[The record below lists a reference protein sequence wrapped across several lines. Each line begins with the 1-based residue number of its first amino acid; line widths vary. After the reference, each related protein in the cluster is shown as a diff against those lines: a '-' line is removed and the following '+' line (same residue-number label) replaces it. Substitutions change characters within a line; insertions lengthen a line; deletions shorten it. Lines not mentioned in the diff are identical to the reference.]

1 MVLHQIDAQLLRCEE
16 GREDFRWNIDKR
28 RGAAALMGFLQSPKT
43 LGADRVYIDSTVLR
57 SATSFDQ
64 SKNFNK
70 SKKNL
75 IDGVISSD
83 HIR

>member
-1 MVLHQIDAQLLRCEE
+1 MDAQLLGHEE
-16 GREDFRWNIDKR
+16 GREDFKWDIEKR
-28 RGAAALMGFLQSPKT
+28 KGGGSFDGFGAITWT
-43 LGADRVYIDSTVLR
+43 LGADRVYIDPAALR

-70 SKKNL
+70 SEKIL
-75 IDGVISSD
+75 IGRVMSFD

>member
-1 MVLHQIDAQLLRCEE
+1 MPYSLGVKRG
-16 GREDFRWNIDKR
+16 GRTSDGIWRRR
-28 RGAAALMGFLQSPKT
+28 RGVAALMGLVQSLET
-43 LGADRVYIDSTVLR
+43 LGADRVYIDPAALR

-64 SKNFNK
+64 SKNSNK

-75 IDGVISSD
+75 IDGVMSSS

>member
-1 MVLHQIDAQLLRCEE
+1 MLNSLGVKRG
-16 GREDFRWNIDKR
+16 GRTSDGIWR
-28 RGAAALMGFLQSPKT
+28 RGKEVTVLMGLVQSHKT
-43 LGADRVYIDSTVLR
+43 LGADRVYIDPAVLG

-70 SKKNL
+70 SKKIL
-75 IDGVISSD
+75 IGGVISSN

>member
-1 MVLHQIDAQLLRCEE
+1 MDVQLFEHKE
-16 GREDFRWNIDKR
+16 GREKRKEDIEKR
-28 RGAAALMGFLQSPKT
+28 RGFSFWLGIEQKLTNPRRRQGFYRPCM
-43 LGADRVYIDSTVLR
+43 LR

-64 SKNFNK
+64 SKNSNK

-75 IDGVISSD
+75 IGGVMSSD